1 MYVLFIFI
9 FLFTLPTIESSRC
22 SKECKFKDFQL
33 NSSFPSDFCSISKS
47 NNDINQRC
55 RVELTIDFTTGLVNG
70 SFNTENQSSL
80 VSNKLD
86 IRSIFSLNDISVKVT
101 IRYYCSVS
109 DYCDLDF
116 VRETL
121 SSNWSTV
128 EVQSIREK
136 LASHLYD
143 PNNIDPIKCF
153 SNDSCPQN
161 ESLCFVSYVY
171 WEWNKDL
178 TVSGQTTSV
187 PNYYCYENNDSV
199 QFTLSLSSH
208 SAWQPTLNCSL
219 QQCNTSFNDNSICRS
234 STTPCFD
241 YRTLN
246 YTSYCAPGI
255 LCSILEPCNNTNYNC
270 ASNTSVCIVNSCC
283 SPQTVC
289 LPLSWLNFCKLGWI
303 NTGNMNDA
311 RGWHTASVLT
321 NGNVLV
327 TGGYNG
333 DFYLNSAELYDLST
347 GIWTTTGSMNNARFA
362 HTASVLTNGKVL
374 VTGGYNGS
382 LSLNSAELYDPSTRT
397 WITTGSMNDA
407 RSEHTASILT
417 NGKVLVSG
425 GSDGISSINSAEVY
439 DPLTGIW
446 TMIGNM
452 SDARRGHTASVL
464 TNGNVLITGG
474 YNGSFSLNSAELYNL
489 TTGTW
494 TMTGSMNYAR
504 YVHTASVLANGKV
517 LVTGGYNESLCLNS
531 AELYDSATGTWTMTG
546 YMNSVRRD
554 HTASILTNGKV
565 LVSGGTDGI
574 SSLNS
579 AEIYDLST
587 GTWTMTSNMNNARS
601 LHTASVLTNEN
612 VLAVGGSGAVAL
624 NSSELY

>member
-178 TVSGQTTSV
+178 TVSGTCRDSISTPRLLWSQSYEGGGIWRSLTEIGLYYCNTPTCGYNTSAIEIFQRLSREYILPLNLSLINTTTTTPKPTETTS
-187 PNYYCYENNDSV
+187 
-199 QFTLSLSSH
+199 
-208 SAWQPTLNCSL
+208 SAI
-219 QQCNTSFNDNSICRS
+219 TSTIRV
-234 STTPCFD
+234 TT
-241 YRTLN
+241 
-246 YTSYCAPGI
+246 
-255 LCSILEPCNNTNYNC
+255 
-270 ASNTSVCIVNSCC
+270 ASNHATSLFGHFFNTIIIFFAI
-283 SPQTVC
+283 TKYF
-289 LPLSWLNFCKLGWI
+289 LI
-303 NTGNMNDA
+303 N
-311 RGWHTASVLT
+311 
-321 NGNVLV
+321 
-327 TGGYNG
+327 
-333 DFYLNSAELYDLST
+333 
-347 GIWTTTGSMNNARFA
+347 
-362 HTASVLTNGKVL
+362 
-374 VTGGYNGS
+374 
-382 LSLNSAELYDPSTRT
+382 
-397 WITTGSMNDA
+397 
-407 RSEHTASILT
+407 
-417 NGKVLVSG
+417 
-425 GSDGISSINSAEVY
+425 
-439 DPLTGIW
+439 
-446 TMIGNM
+446 
-452 SDARRGHTASVL
+452 
-464 TNGNVLITGG
+464 
-474 YNGSFSLNSAELYNL
+474 
-489 TTGTW
+489 
-494 TMTGSMNYAR
+494 
-504 YVHTASVLANGKV
+504 
-517 LVTGGYNESLCLNS
+517 
-531 AELYDSATGTWTMTG
+531 
-546 YMNSVRRD
+546 
-554 HTASILTNGKV
+554 
-565 LVSGGTDGI
+565 
-574 SSLNS
+574 
-579 AEIYDLST
+579 
-587 GTWTMTSNMNNARS
+587 
-601 LHTASVLTNEN
+601 
-612 VLAVGGSGAVAL
+612 
-624 NSSELY
+624 